1 MTTTHRLPNWALAL
15 ILLAAAIALRC
26 SVYGNPAPMADDQ
39 FYALVGA
46 RMHHG
51 LLPYV
56 DVWDRKPLG
65 LFLIY
70 YALATISPA
79 PLVWQI
85 AATLSAAATAVLIT
99 RLAEQIPQA
108 PRPAALLAGLT
119 YLATL
124 GPLDGYSGQSP
135 VFYNPL
141 IATAA
146 LLAYRPTPKRAGLA
160 ALLCGLAITIKQPAL
175 FESAL
180 LLAWTLA
187 HTPRR
192 QIPATALT
200 LALLVT
206 LPTLACAAYYA
217 AQHHFAAWWQAMV
230 LSNLV
235 KAPLTARE
243 VHGQAASTAVRVV
256 PLLAAALTGLITLP
270 NGRAKAYLA
279 LWLAAATVGFLAVP
293 HYFGHYALP
302 ALVPL
307 TVAAA
312 PLFARASTGRPAA
325 LALIAWTFI
334 WYQPWDIAWQSH
346 MRASVT
352 RLASIAVQHD
362 HGRGLF
368 VFDGPTALY
377 ALTDRP
383 FLTPLVFPHHLNQ
396 LAERNVSQF
405 DTNAEVARVL
415 AAHPGAV
422 VSTLAP
428 RNLPVNWTTWNAVQ
442 TYVHADCHPVA
453 LVQTWDERF
462 ITPIMVWGDCAP
474 APTPAP
480 NHRTPPA

>member
-1 MTTTHRLPNWALAL
+1 MTTTNRLPTWALAL
-15 ILLAAAIALRC
+15 ILLIAAIALRC

-70 YALATISPA
+70 YALAAISPA
-79 PLVWQI
+79 PVVWQV
-85 AATLSAAATAVLIT
+85 AATLSAAATALTIA
-99 RLAEQIPQA
+99 RLAETIPQT

-135 VFYNPL
+135 VFYNLP
-141 IATAA
+141 IALAA
-146 LLAYRPTPKRAGLA
+146 LLAYRPTPAKAA
-160 ALLCGLAITIKQPAL
+160 TTALLCGLAITIKQTAL

-180 LLAWTLA
+180 LLGWILA
-187 HTPRR
+187 HTPRAHL
-192 QIPATALT
+192 IPRALT

-206 LPTLACAAYYA
+206 LPTLACATFYA
-217 AQHHFAAWWQAMV
+217 AHHHFAAWWQAMV

-243 VHGQAASTAVRVV
+243 IHGQAASTAVRLA
-256 PLLAAALTGLITLP
+256 PLLAVTLAALATQPKSHART
-270 NGRAKAYLA
+270 YLA
-279 LWLAAATVGFLAVP
+279 LWLAAATVGFLSVP
-293 HYFGHYALP
+293 HYFAHYALP

-307 TVAAA
+307 TVTAAS
-312 PLFARASTGRPAA
+312 LFARPSAGRPAA
-325 LALIAWTFI
+325 LALIAWTFV
-334 WYQPWDIAWQSH
+334 WYHPWDRAWQMHS
-346 MRASVT
+346 RTSVT
-352 RLASIAVQHD
+352 ALASAAVQHD
-362 HGRGLF
+362 HGRGLL
-368 VFDGPTALY
+368 VFDGPTSVY
-377 ALTDRP
+377 ALANRP

-422 VSTLAP
+422 ISTLAP
-428 RNLPVNWTTWNAVQ
+428 RNFPVNWTTWRAVQ
-442 TYVHADCHPVA
+442 TYVHANCHPVA

-462 ITPIMVWGDCAP
+462 VTPIMVWGDCAP
-474 APTPAP
+474 ASQD
-480 NHRTPPA
+480 RTPK